1 MELFKEE
8 IKAFEEYLHC
18 EEKSQA
24 TLEKYLRDVKSFCSS
39 MISTEITKDDV
50 MTYKKELIG
59 RLKAASVNSQLVAV
73 NRFLR
78 FIGKEGC
85 CVRLLK
91 IQRQMF
97 TEEEREMSVE
107 EYKRLIKTAGNSR
120 ISYVIQTIC
129 GTGIRVSELQYITV
143 EALRQGKAVIECK
156 NKTRTIF
163 IPKQV
168 QNLLEKYIL
177 KHQIKK
183 GSIFVTRSGKPLNRS
198 NIWKEMKGLCNKA
211 GIPAEKVFP
220 HNLRHLF
227 ARIFYNTEKDIV
239 RLADLLGH
247 SSVNTTRIYTIESGS
262 EHRKSLEQVNCILFT
277 T

>member
-1 MELFKEE
+1 MELFQEE
-8 IKAFEEYLHC
+8 LSAFGEYLRC
-18 EEKSQA
+18 EEKSMA

-39 MISTEITKDDV
+39 LTRTEITKDDV
-50 MTYKKELIG
+50 MIYKKELMG
-59 RLKAASVNSQLVAV
+59 RFKAVSVNSQLVAV
-73 NRFLR
+73 NRFLKFTGR
-78 FIGKEGC
+78 AEC
-85 CVRLLK
+85 CVKLLK

-97 TEEEREMSVE
+97 TEEKREMSVE
-107 EYKRLIKTAGNSR
+107 EYKCLIKAAGDTR
-120 ISYVIQTIC
+120 IGYVIQTIC

-143 EALRQGKAVIECK
+143 EALKQGKAVIECK

-168 QNLLEKYIL
+168 RILLEKYIL
-177 KHQIKK
+177 SHQIKQ
-183 GSIFVTRSGKPLNRS
+183 GSIFVTRNGKPLNRS
-198 NIWKEMKGLCNKA
+198 NIWREMKELCSKA

-227 ARIFYNTEKDIV
+227 ARIFYNIEKDIV

-262 EHRKSLEQVNCILFT
+262 KHRKSLEQVNCVLFT

>member
-8 IKAFEEYLHC
+8 ISAFGEYLRC

-24 TLEKYLRDVKSFCSS
+24 TLEKYLRDVNSFCSS
-39 MISTEITKDDV
+39 LVSAEITKDDV
-50 MTYKKELIG
+50 MNYKRELTG
-59 RLKAASVNSQLVAV
+59 KFKAASVNSHLVAI

-78 FIGKEGC
+78 FVGKAEC

-107 EYKRLIKTAGNSR
+107 EYKRLIKAAGDAR

-143 EALRQGKAVIECK
+143 EALKQGKAVIECK

-163 IPKQV
+163 IPRQV
-168 QNLLEKYIL
+168 QKLLEKYIL
-177 KHQIKK
+177 KNQIKK

-198 NIWKEMKGLCNKA
+198 NIWKEMKELCNKA
-211 GIPAEKVFP
+211 DIPAEKVFP

-227 ARIFYNTEKDIV
+227 ARIFYNIEKDII

-247 SSVNTTRIYTIESGS
+247 SSVNTTRIYTIESGTK
-262 EHRKSLEQVNCILFT
+262 HRKSLEQVNHVLFT